1 MRNNLMSEIEQK
13 YVQAGFNIKTR
24 SADSIVFSNNFSVH
38 FVFLCGEFEQ
48 VEGKYSRFH
57 SYFNEEY
64 LTSDC
69 PRDLSWN
76 FYEIY
81 VFEAPESKEFLN
93 FKERT
98 ELNLQMSRKYVLTAD
113 QCELLPPL
121 HLEVAKKGERASE
134 SPWEEEW
141 KTAVGE
147 ELYDRIMDAPKTK
160 VESVLKE
167 YLNDKNN
174 HIE

>member
-1 MRNNLMSEIEQK
+1 MRNNLMREIEKK
-13 YVQAGFNIKTR
+13 YTQAGFNIQTR
-24 SADSIVFSNNFSVH
+24 SADSIVFNNNFSVH

-48 VEGKYSRFH
+48 IEEKYLKFH
-57 SYFNEEY
+57 GYFKEKY
-64 LTSDC
+64 LRSDY
-69 PRDLSWN
+69 PKDLSWN

-121 HLEVAKKGERASE
+121 HLDIAKKGESDSE

-147 ELYDRIMDAPKTK
+147 DLYDRIIDAPKSNI
-160 VESVLKE
+160 ESIIKE
-167 YLNDKNN
+167 YLNDKVNQT
-174 HIE
+174 E